1 MARRV
6 KIVAGESSGQ
16 VTLSGPA
23 VFEPLPPADGSEK
36 ISRPVADAI
45 LSPDEAVRWQA
56 GNLRDAILSARA
68 AGFVIT
74 TPFRLDDLDRI
85 TISATSKAIALADA
99 DEIAKRNSEAVE
111 DLLTR
116 SRSGSGSPSPIAS

>member
-1 MARRV
+1 MAAR
-6 KIVAGESSGQ
+6 KKKGAVAD
-16 VTLSGPA
+16 VADAPA
-23 VFEPLPPADGSEK
+23 PEL
-36 ISRPVADAI
+36 VADAI

-85 TISATSKAIALADA
+85 VISATSKAL
-99 DEIAKRNSEAVE
+99 
-111 DLLTR
+111 
-116 SRSGSGSPSPIAS
+116 